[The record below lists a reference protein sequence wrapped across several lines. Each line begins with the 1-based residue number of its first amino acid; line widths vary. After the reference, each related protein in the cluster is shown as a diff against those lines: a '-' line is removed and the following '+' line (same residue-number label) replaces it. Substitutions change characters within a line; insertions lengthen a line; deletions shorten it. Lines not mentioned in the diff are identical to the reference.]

1 MGNPLYSDAIGKMC
15 FNPAKS
21 WFLEWYPGSGE
32 LVFDKDTDSVMHK
45 KLVGAG
51 EWTNSNQGQVV
62 IKIENGK
69 QDLYVGFNRKAGANS
84 QNKEFSDEVTVIEAV
99 NTSSVSYQSYIKA
112 HLKNGQEYTQD
123 GVTVKVCDL
132 DTNVVPGYVNIV
144 IYDPSKHNGNCEN
157 GPTGSP
163 TSLPGATWPNDF
175 HWSSSGIPSGYD
187 CVQITESADPH
198 TWYDNYFCWR
208 QGRKNPEIK
217 WSSSGQLN
225 NMRCTQIIESA
236 DPNAWHDN
244 YLCVPHSSSLHFSW
258 SSAGSGNRICIK
270 WHESDDPHSWN
281 DNFLCAYIM
290 CKDGSVD
297 SDPGCVYDIVIN
309 EVADNGSSGTCDEKS
324 WVELY
329 NKGTINI
336 DLIGMSLY
344 RQAYG
349 RKKLTFGSTV
359 MMAGEYLLI
368 CNPNPRV
375 GSGPPPPPGFTRQIL
390 SDTEGKE
397 VSSTGYFM
405 HNFGDVTW
413 SLLADG
419 TYADGAA
426 TPGSINRCQEKPLD
440 KFYLSIKQFRTCQWL
455 SNLKS
460 VTKKHNICKRK
471 VDWMN
476 KIGPAE
482 VVCQETCKTCAICY
496 QQNRSRFYYKTKIG
510 RPKYSTCRK
519 LKKKENKEA
528 ICKSIVFDETYGIP
542 CALFACP
549 QTCLKKT
556 TPMVR
561 SYVKGSCLP
570 KLDHL

>member
-1 MGNPLYSDAIGKMC
+1 MKLKLTLVLSILSATRVGAQTPTFRGECRVTVVEYLCIEDVLGEQCDHTRLTCDDSEGVIHDVLGPSSKEIMEMVDAGIIQSTVSV
-15 FNPAKS
+15 FNP
-21 WFLEWYPGSGE
+21 
-32 LVFDKDTDSVMHK
+32 
-45 KLVGAG
+45 
-51 EWTNSNQGQVV
+51 N
-62 IKIENGK
+62 
-69 QDLYVGFNRKAGANS
+69 
-84 QNKEFSDEVTVIEAV
+84 DEEAV
-99 NTSSVSYQSYIKA
+99 SFDGENVIIDMS
-112 HLKNGQEYTQD
+112 NGFSLENLSITQ
-123 GVTVKVCDL
+123 
-132 DTNVVPGYVNIV
+132 
-144 IYDPSKHNGNCEN
+144 
-157 GPTGSP
+157 
-163 TSLPGATWPNDF
+163 
-175 HWSSSGIPSGYD
+175 
-187 CVQITESADPH
+187 
-198 TWYDNYFCWR
+198 
-208 QGRKNPEIK
+208 
-217 WSSSGQLN
+217 
-225 NMRCTQIIESA
+225 
-236 DPNAWHDN
+236 DN
-244 YLCVPHSSSLHFSW
+244 YLAMSPKK
-258 SSAGSGNRICIK
+258 G
-270 WHESDDPHSWN
+270 
-281 DNFLCAYIM
+281 
-290 CKDGSVD
+290 
-297 SDPGCVYDIVIN
+297 DIVIN
-309 EVADNGSSGTCDEKS
+309 EVADQGSSGTCDEKS

-397 VSSTGYFM
+397 VSSTGYFR

-460 VTKKHNICKRK
+460 VTKKHIICKRK

-496 QQNRSRFYYKTKIG
+496 QQDRSRFYYKTKIG

-519 LKKKENKEA
+519 LEKKEKKEA

-549 QTCLKKT
+549 QTCLLKDD
-556 TPMVR
+556 VD
-561 SYVKGSCLP
+561 GQ
-570 KLDHL
+570 KLC